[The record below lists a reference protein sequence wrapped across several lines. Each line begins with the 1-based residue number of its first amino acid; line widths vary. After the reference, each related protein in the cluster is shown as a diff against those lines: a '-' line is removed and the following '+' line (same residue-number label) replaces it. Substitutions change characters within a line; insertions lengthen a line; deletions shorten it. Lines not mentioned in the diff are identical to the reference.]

1 MSFQNVGQEEFRV
14 GMEREGAVVLDVRTP
29 GEWHEGVIP
38 GAELI
43 NVMDPTFADRIDALD
58 RTKPYY
64 VYCRSGNRS
73 GMVSSFM
80 MQRGFT
86 EVFNL
91 SDGLISWDG
100 ALVQYV

>member
-1 MSFQNVGQEEFRV
+1 MSFQNVNKEEFKN

-38 GAELI
+38 GAELV
-43 NVMDPTFADRIDALD
+43 NVMDPSFADRIDALD
-58 RTKPYY
+58 RAKSYY

-80 MQRGFT
+80 TQRGFN
-86 EVFNL
+86 EVYNL

-100 ALVQYV
+100 QLVEYA

>member
-86 EVFNL
+86 EVFNR